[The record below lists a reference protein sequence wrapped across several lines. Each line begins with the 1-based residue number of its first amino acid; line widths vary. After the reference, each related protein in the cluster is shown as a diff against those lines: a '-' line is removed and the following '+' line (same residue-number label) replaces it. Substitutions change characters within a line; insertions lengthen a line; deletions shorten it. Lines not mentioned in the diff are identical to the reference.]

1 MVFLRQQR
9 RSVAITALF
18 YVFFVLVSGTALV
31 QADGEEPFVG
41 VIKKIARD
49 RIIAKVT
56 ERCDSGLSVGEEI
69 VLFITN
75 DTTILSNK
83 SMKVIPLKRLSVG
96 SSVWIKPD
104 TLPNNNV
111 EASILIVE
119 KRRAR

>member
-1 MVFLRQQR
+1 MVFLRQQKK
-9 RSVAITALF
+9 SVAIMALF
-18 YVFFVLVSGTALV
+18 QVFFVLVLGTTLV

-56 ERCDSGLSVGEEI
+56 ERCDSVRSVGEEI
-69 VLFITN
+69 MLLITK
-75 DTTILSNK
+75 DTTIRNS

-96 SSVWIKPD
+96 SSVWIKPN
-104 TLPNNNV
+104 TLSNNDV